1 MTYCGNP
8 VNPGERE
15 YPGYGAS
22 LAPRSS
28 GLGKRLVLLLKLDVY
43 GVSAGLATLLVFFL
57 PCGFAVM
64 FWSMGN
70 QRAVSLPQH
79 WLLFPL
85 YLAAAYL
92 VAVGV
97 SRKQRTVGLASYVVA
112 GSLLAIAVWHVGKLA
127 RLY

>member
-1 MTYCGNP
+1 MSYSGNP
-8 VNPGERE
+8 VNPAAGE
-15 YPGYGAS
+15 YPDYGVS

-28 GLGKRLVLLLKLDVY
+28 GLGKRLILLLKLDIY
-43 GVSAGLATLLVFFL
+43 GVSAGLATLLVFLL

-70 QRAVSLPQH
+70 QRALALPQH

-97 SRKQRTVGLASYVVA
+97 SRKQRTVGLASYIIA
-112 GSLLAIAVWHVGKLA
+112 GILFAIAAWHVGRLA